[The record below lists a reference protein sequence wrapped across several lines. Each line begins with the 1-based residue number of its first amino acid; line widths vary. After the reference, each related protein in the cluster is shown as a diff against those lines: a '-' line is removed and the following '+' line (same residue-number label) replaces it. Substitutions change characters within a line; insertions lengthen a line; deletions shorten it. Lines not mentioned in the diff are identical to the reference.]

1 MVIDRKADM
10 SDKPVNV
17 LFLGGPTTFTKY
29 KVINYQGPLYLYEG
43 LRVYG
48 QKYNIKVKAACR
60 TLFANPACLYDP
72 HELTPRLFEIEDL
85 RRSFN
90 SHPIFTM
97 EDLYSIKE
105 ADVYCI
111 HTTFGAKHDQ
121 RAYDPK
127 TIVHKSTKAAVKEM
141 LNNYV
146 VDFAKLYNKKL
157 IVLET
162 GTLSR
167 IRSNYTD
174 QVTPYL
180 NHFPRYER
188 VSLNHWNYDKGKWC
202 KADGL
207 RKVDK
212 LIEYCAKSPSTYKP
226 ITNIYNHAWKNNKD
240 GYILII
246 GGYDGDPSHSY
257 DSVSEFITAV
267 HKEVRAYSD
276 RKIVFKPHPY
286 SLEHH
291 KELLKELGVDIIS
304 PSLGLRDVAKDCYC
318 AVIDNSTSVF
328 ELVNLGIP
336 CICTSSSF
344 AHPLGNHDLTK
355 IEDLYYAD
363 SQQVLNWYKDMSFT
377 EFSTDELYSEGM
389 GRYIRELIDD

>member
-1 MVIDRKADM
+1 M
-10 SDKPVNV
+10 SDKPVNI

-29 KVINYQGPLYLYEG
+29 KVINYQGPRYLYEG
-43 LRVYG
+43 LLRYG
-48 QKYNIKVKAACR
+48 GKYNIKVVAACR
-60 TLFANPACLYDP
+60 NLFANPACLYDP

-85 RRSFN
+85 RRALN

-97 EDLYSIKE
+97 EDLHNIQE

-111 HTTFGAKHDQ
+111 HTTFGANHKQ
-121 RAYDPK
+121 RTYDPK
-127 TIVHKSTKAAVKEM
+127 SIVYKSTKIAVKEM

-167 IRSNYTD
+167 IRSNYTE

-188 VSLNHWNYDKGKWC
+188 VSLSHWNYDSGKWC

-207 RKVDK
+207 HKVDK
-212 LIEYCAKSPSTYKP
+212 LIEYCAKAPDIYKP
-226 ITNIYNHAWKNNKD
+226 ITNVYGHTWKNNKN
-240 GYILII
+240 GYIMIV

-257 DSVSEFITAV
+257 ASVPDFITTA
-267 HKEVRAYSD
+267 HKAIRACSG
-276 RKIVFKPHPY
+276 RKIVFRPHPY
-286 SLEHH
+286 SYEHH
-291 KELLKELGVDIIS
+291 KELLEGLGIDIIN
-304 PSLGLRDVAKDCYC
+304 PTLGLRDIAKDCYC
-318 AVIDNSTSVF
+318 AIIDNSTSVF

-336 CICTSSSF
+336 CVCTPSSF
-344 AHPLGNHDLTK
+344 AYPLGNHDLAK
-355 IEDLYYAD
+355 VEDLYYAD
-363 SQQVLNWYKDMSFT
+363 SQQVLDWYKDMSFT
-377 EFSTDELYSEGM
+377 EFSTDELYSEDI